1 MSWCSLQR
9 WGRCAPNSVPHGRCH
24 IFGGCLVLSFMM
36 NTPAAQPGSDAT
48 SPGFVPVGP
57 SLFVRLVIGPLS
69 KLLNPLVGTLAGR
82 RFTPVIAR
90 VHHVGRR
97 SGKPYVTSTGAGVAG
112 NTIVIPLTF
121 GNRSDWARNVR
132 AAGQCVVQLGGK
144 RYRASQPQFVDA
156 AAAEPVVGQSF
167 NAINR
172 FSFRLFGIRQYLF
185 VRTAD

>member
-1 MSWCSLQR
+1 M
-9 WGRCAPNSVPHGRCH
+9 
-24 IFGGCLVLSFMM
+24 
-36 NTPAAQPGSDAT
+36 

-69 KLLNPLVGTLAGR
+69 KVLNPLVGTVAGR

-97 SGKPYVTSTGAGVAG
+97 SGKAYVTSTGAGFAG

-132 AAGQCVVQLGGK
+132 AAGQCIVQLGGR
-144 RYRASQPQFVDA
+144 RYRATTPQVVDA
-156 AAAEPVVGQSF
+156 ADAKPVVAQSF
-167 NAINR
+167 NAVNR
-172 FSFRLFGIRQYLF
+172 LSFRLFGIRQYLF
-185 VRTAD
+185 LRTAD